1 MPAVQLWYG
10 ESVRGGREMERVTES
25 ETVERATYRGREG
38 GFQDIID
45 NFLYIKQ
52 TYRESER
59 ERDGKCW

>member
-1 MPAVQLWYG
+1 M
-10 ESVRGGREMERVTES
+10 ERDIKRGGQS

-38 GFQDIID
+38 SFQDFID

-59 ERDGKCW
+59 DGKC